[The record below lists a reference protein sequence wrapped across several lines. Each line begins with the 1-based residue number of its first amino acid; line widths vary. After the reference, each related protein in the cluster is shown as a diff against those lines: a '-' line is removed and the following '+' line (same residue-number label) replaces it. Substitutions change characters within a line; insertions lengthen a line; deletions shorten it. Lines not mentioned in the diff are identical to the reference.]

1 MKNKKIVN
9 VAVIGTGRM
18 GRQHIYNFRQM
29 ENVNITAVVGRD
41 KNHTK
46 AFARELDIDH
56 WTCDYEKLLEDQEID
71 AVSVCLHNHLHSPV
85 SIDALEGGK
94 HVYCEKPIA
103 RTYAEGLAM
112 VESAKKN
119 DRILS
124 IQLSTLF
131 SKETK
136 AAKHAI
142 DNGWIGKPF
151 YAHSNYFRRRGRPYV
166 DGYGTPA
173 FVQYD
178 KAGGG
183 ALLDIG
189 VYYLGQILYLLDNPT
204 PISVSGQNYQIMP
217 MNQFRK
223 KASGYNVEE
232 LSLGFIRMEGN
243 ITITLAQAWAIHLDQ
258 ISGSYLVGSEGGIR
272 LDPFELFKNLGDL
285 NLSANAHLD
294 DFEFRLKSI
303 HGQND
308 YYESPQKHFIAAIR
322 GKVPLIPSAEITLN
336 ALLISDG
343 IYLSNQ
349 KRHEVLIKD
358 ILENNS

>member
-1 MKNKKIVN
+1 
-9 VAVIGTGRM
+9 
-18 GRQHIYNFRQM
+18 M
-29 ENVNITAVVGRD
+29 ENVNIIAVAGRN

-46 AFARELDIDH
+46 AFAREFDIDH
-56 WTCDYEKLLEDQEID
+56 WTCDYQKLLEDREID

-85 SIDALEGGK
+85 SIDALEAGK

-119 DRILS
+119 NRILS

-151 YAHSNYFRRRGRPYV
+151 YAHSNFFRRRGRPYV

-173 FVQYD
+173 FVQHE

-183 ALLDIG
+183 ALLDTG
-189 VYYLGQILYLLDNPT
+189 VYHLGQILFLLDNPT
-204 PISVSGQNYQIMP
+204 PISVSGQNYQMMP

-232 LSLGFIRMEGN
+232 VSLGFIRTEGN

-258 ISGSYLVGSEGGIR
+258 ICGSYLVASKGGIR
-272 LDPFELFKNLGDL
+272 LDPFELFRYLCDL
-285 NLSANAHLD
+285 NLTANAHLD

-303 HGQND
+303 RGQND
-308 YYESPQKHFIAAIR
+308 YYDSPQKHFIAAIR
-322 GKVPLIPSAEITLN
+322 GEVPLMPSAEITLN
-336 ALLISDG
+336 ASLISEG
-343 IYLSNQ
+343 IYLSSQ
-349 KRHEVLIKD
+349 KRREVLIKD
-358 ILENNS
+358 IMDKNSCN